1 MAELEIHHEVEGGA
15 HDEFGK
21 TIGILTSVLAVLL
34 AIVTIVS
41 HRAHTHGVLVKADAN
56 DKWAYY
62 QSKRIKL
69 HNIELGQDLISV
81 LAPANSEAAAKKME
95 RLKIEQQKYLREG
108 DEVQAEAKKLEA
120 QVEDIEA
127 RALRYDFGE
136 GLLEISLVLSSLY
149 FLSKK
154 KFFPALGLT
163 AALAGVGIFL
173 SGYLL

>member
-1 MAELEIHHEVEGGA
+1 MAELEIHHETEGGE

-69 HNIELGQDLISV
+69 HNIELGEDLISV
-81 LAPANSEAAAKKME
+81 LAPDSEAGLKKME
-95 RLKIEQQKYLREG
+95 RLKTEQKKYLKEG

-120 QVEDIEA
+120 EVEDIEG

-154 KFFPALGLT
+154 KFFPALGLV
-163 AALAGVGIFL
+163 AGLAGVGIFI

>member
-1 MAELEIHHEVEGGA
+1 MAELEIHHEVEGGG

-21 TIGILTSVLAVLL
+21 TIGILTSILAVLL

-69 HNIELGQDLISV
+69 HNIELGEDLIGV
-81 LAPANSEAAAKKME
+81 LAPDSAAGAKKME
-95 RLKIEQQKYLREG
+95 RLKVEQKKYLREG

-120 QVEDIEA
+120 EVEDIEA

-154 KFFPALGLT
+154 KFFPALGMV
-163 AALAGVGIFL
+163 AAVAGIGVFI

>member
-1 MAELEIHHEVEGGA
+1 MAELEIHHEVEGEH
-15 HDEFGK
+15 HDSFGQK
-21 TIGILTSVLAVLL
+21 IGILTSVVAVLL

-69 HNIELGQDLISV
+69 HNIELGEDLIGV
-81 LAPANSEAAAKKME
+81 LAPASPAGLAKMD
-95 RLKIEQQKYLREG
+95 RLKGEQKRYARESE
-108 DEVQAEAKKLEA
+108 EVQNEAKTLEKE
-120 QVEDIEA
+120 VEDIEN

-154 KFFPALGLT
+154 KFFPALGLI
-163 AALAGVGIFL
+163 AGLGGIGVFL